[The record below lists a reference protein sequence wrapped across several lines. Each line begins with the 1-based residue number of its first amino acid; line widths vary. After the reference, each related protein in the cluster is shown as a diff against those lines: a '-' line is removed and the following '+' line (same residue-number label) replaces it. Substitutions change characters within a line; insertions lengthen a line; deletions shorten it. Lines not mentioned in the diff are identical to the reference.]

1 LPRTT
6 ITTLQSNTH
15 VVLGELHLVFGAATA
30 PRETPK
36 ARLVLTTFAP
46 KILSDLKHLVR
57 RDLSAIE
64 DIPTL
69 TELLQTY
76 RRIAEVIELILE
88 RQKST
93 PSPKLLELLG
103 TPEQLE
109 AIVEAVEEK
118 IEDLEIATN
127 PEVHAAIES
136 LIVEVTSP

>member
-1 LPRTT
+1 
-6 ITTLQSNTH
+6 
-15 VVLGELHLVFGAATA
+15 
-30 PRETPK
+30 
-36 ARLVLTTFAP
+36 VLTTFAP